1 MCVNLKRKRERE
13 KQLHDG
19 LILGRVNKNI
29 DLLNQINEFEEFA
42 VDPERMAKNIL
53 FELEQEEREE
63 EQEEEREEEKEK
75 EREEEQDEEE
85 EKEEEAVEEQ
95 EGTSADVVG
104 VSGNG

>member
-1 MCVNLKRKRERE
+1 MPPKRRRCCLDWSCEECRRKAAVKSIEADNQRAKRARP
-13 KQLHDG
+13 H
-19 LILGRVNKNI
+19 
-29 DLLNQINEFEEFA
+29 FC
-42 VDPERMAKNIL
+42 
-53 FELEQEEREE
+53 EQEEREE